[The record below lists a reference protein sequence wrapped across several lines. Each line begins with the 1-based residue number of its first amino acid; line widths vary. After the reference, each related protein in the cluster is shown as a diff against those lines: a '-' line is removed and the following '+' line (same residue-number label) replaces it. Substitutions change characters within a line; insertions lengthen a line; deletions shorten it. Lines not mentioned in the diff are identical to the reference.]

1 MSDMFFSIGSA
12 KTHNSG
18 WKTLSFSYSDI
29 DEKGM
34 YQTHHI
40 SKGVRILFTDKLS
53 KNELYLI
60 LLPNIIHKPSS
71 NIYIKKCLKTQ
82 L

>member
-1 MSDMFFSIGSA
+1 MSFFQLVQLKHTIL
-12 KTHNSG
+12 TR